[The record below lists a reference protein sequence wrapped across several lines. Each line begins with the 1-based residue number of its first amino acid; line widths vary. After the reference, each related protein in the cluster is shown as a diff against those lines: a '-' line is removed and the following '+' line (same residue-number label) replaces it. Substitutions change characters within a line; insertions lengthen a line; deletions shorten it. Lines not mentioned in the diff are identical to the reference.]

1 MKHFIKKAVALGIL
15 IGVSSIAYS
24 QEAVVQQSPSDMTS
38 NEEDRLGSTVKSI
51 DENYLKNLY
60 QENGSF
66 GYDSFDYDYLLDEP
80 INIEQVKDFT
90 HPFLQKRMSELTPED
105 KKRII
110 KSIAD
115 ENSRQLRLNSILNV
129 AMQYG
134 VESALYYRGKEFQ
147 RFLDENQASLMQS
160 FNYEMLMLGN
170 GKIKPAVIDKVDYSL
185 ATEDKRTQRKIKTQY
200 KLVEQSELVQDAP
213 SYVDFFVNLNFKKP
227 KTPNKYLIPVE
238 NDEKRAWRRGV
249 ELGWVEG
256 VQQADQIIQHDTRS
270 LLRNYLGSIRFH
282 ILLKMN
288 VVTEPTAIET
298 TIGTTASGNVLNVGE
313 SVYELV
319 NLPNFNDKELEWN
332 ALPLIDDIF
341 DELSEATLQELTM
354 EIQETF

>member
-1 MKHFIKKAVALGIL
+1 MKAIYKSTIAIAVSL
-15 IGVSSIAYS
+15 IASGYAYS
-24 QEAVVQQSPSDMTS
+24 QEAVVQQSPSEMTP
-38 NEEDRLGSTVKSI
+38 NEEKRLKGTVRSI
-51 DENYLKNLY
+51 DQNYLMRLY
-60 QENGSF
+60 EENGSF
-66 GYDSFDYDYLLDEP
+66 GQNKFDYDYLMDEP

-90 HPFLQKRMSELTPED
+90 HPFLKKRISELTPED
-105 KKRII
+105 KRRII

-134 VESALYYRGKEFQ
+134 VESALYFRGKEFQ
-147 RFLDENQASLMQS
+147 SFLAENEAALMQS

-185 ATEDKRTQRKIKTQY
+185 TNEDRRTQRKIKTQY
-200 KLVEQSELVQDAP
+200 KLVEQSELVQGPP
-213 SYVDFFVNLNFKKP
+213 SHVDFFVNLNFRKP
-227 KTPNKYLIPVE
+227 KAPNKYLIPVE
-238 NDEKRAWRRGV
+238 PDEKETWRRGV

-256 VQQADQIIQHDTRS
+256 IQQADQIIQHNTRS

-288 VVTEPTAIET
+288 VVTEPTAVET

-341 DELSEATLQELTM
+341 DELSGSTIEDLTL
-354 EIQETF
+354 EIRETF

>member
-1 MKHFIKKAVALGIL
+1 MRYFVKNATVSIIL
-15 IGVSSIAYS
+15 FSMIGFASAQDTVI
-24 QEAVVQQSPSDMTS
+24 QQSPADMTK
-38 NEEDRLGSTVKSI
+38 NEENRLGSTVKSI
-51 DENYLKNLY
+51 DQNYLMKLY
-60 QENGSF
+60 EENGSF
-66 GYDSFDYDYLLDEP
+66 GHNSFDYDYLMDEP
-80 INIEQVKDFT
+80 INIEQVKDFS
-90 HPFLQKRMSELTPED
+90 HPFLKKRMSDLTAED

-134 VESALYYRGKEFQ
+134 VESALYFRGKEFQ
-147 RFLDENQASLMQS
+147 SFLNENEAALMQS

-185 ATEDKRTQRKIKTQY
+185 TNEDKRTQRKIKTQY
-200 KLVEQSELVQDAP
+200 KLVEQSELVHAAP
-213 SYVDFFVNLNFKKP
+213 SHVDFFVNLNFRKP
-227 KTPNKYLIPVE
+227 KAPNKYLIPVE
-238 NDEKRAWRRGV
+238 SDEKKAWRRGV

-256 VQQADQIIQHDTRS
+256 IQQADLIIQHNTRS
-270 LLRNYLGSIRFH
+270 LLRHYLGSIRFH

-319 NLPNFNDKELEWN
+319 NLTNFNDREMEWN

-341 DELSEATLQELTM
+341 DELSESTIEELTL
-354 EIQETF
+354 EIIETF